1 MDRQYRAPVE
11 SGLEVLDLGGGC
23 QVCNAADRG
32 VAGEHFADNDIDV
45 SVLPYLPD
53 ADLEKIGV
61 SRPRLRSRGDPSER
75 VATRTNRAS
84 QNELDAGYDPTR
96 VAFLFARP
104 PRQSR
109 AASQGRGNVPLSCL
123 RRDKVRT
130 VCSLDFGGL
139 MTDSIAIEKPADIV
153 PAVVD
158 GIRHFIGWLE
168 RRRANELYINET
180 TGDIE
185 ITAEEMN
192 KMIAGFKRWAEA
204 LEITGQERDDDGER
218 QGVESTAA

>member
-1 MDRQYRAPVE
+1 
-11 SGLEVLDLGGGC
+11 
-23 QVCNAADRG
+23 
-32 VAGEHFADNDIDV
+32 
-45 SVLPYLPD
+45 
-53 ADLEKIGV
+53 
-61 SRPRLRSRGDPSER
+61 
-75 VATRTNRAS
+75 
-84 QNELDAGYDPTR
+84 
-96 VAFLFARP
+96 
-104 PRQSR
+104 
-109 AASQGRGNVPLSCL
+109 
-123 RRDKVRT
+123 
-130 VCSLDFGGL
+130 